1 LLPQRTASIF
11 PALKCGKEQ
20 LECRYVCR

>member
-20 LECRYVCR
+20 LECSYVCR